1 MVFGLQFLVLWFTVY
16 HSWFMVSSL
25 WLMVDILQLI
35 AYSLQFT
42 IQNLRLQFIFQNLEF
57 TYTSGN
63 QNHDIPKQAFSIL
76 SIFTSGLSDVKISL
90 RSNGTENIQLQTEII
105 GEYPAMLR
113 ERLRNITVL
122 IELYRDLMS
131 NIYHQLQNNI
141 KQRKW
146 NTDFIIN
153 LY

>member
-1 MVFGLQFLVLWFTVY
+1 
-16 HSWFMVSSL
+16 MVSSL